1 MTVEEFE
8 RALEGFGETLGNLS
22 PVLTNIGGQ
31 IVDDMKRNVPI
42 HSGNLKSSIKAVIDE
57 DSLTF
62 EMLDYG
68 LFQNFGVKPDYKQG
82 GTNKPFNSRFG
93 GITNP
98 TEVPEEP
105 FGVEPQPLSGKF
117 YKYKKRKFGL
127 PARKFFDVDQIA
139 TLIANGVA
147 DQLTTDI

>member
-1 MTVEEFE
+1 MTVDEFE

-22 PVLTNIGGQ
+22 PVLFDLGGQ
-31 IVDDMKRNVPI
+31 IVDEMKRNVPI
-42 HSGNLKSSIKAVIDE
+42 DSGNLKSSIKAVIDE
-57 DSLTF
+57 DSLSF
-62 EMLDYG
+62 EMLYYG

-82 GTNKPFNSRFG
+82 QNNKPFNSEFG

-98 TEVPEEP
+98 TEVP
-105 FGVEPQPLSGKF
+105 FGIEPQPLSGKF
-117 YKYKKRKFGL
+117 YKYKTRQFGL